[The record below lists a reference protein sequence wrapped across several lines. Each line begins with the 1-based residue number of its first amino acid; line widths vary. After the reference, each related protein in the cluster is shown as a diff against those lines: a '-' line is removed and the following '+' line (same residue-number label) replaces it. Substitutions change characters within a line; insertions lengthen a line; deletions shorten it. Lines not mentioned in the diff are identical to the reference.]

1 MEIALQNL
9 RKNFN
14 FSRPKFNIDLDNTSI
29 RMVTDTRIIHALLV
43 HEYGYAA
50 ALIHDYGYT
59 FLAGNFNPFASIL
72 WDAYLEDAYLEE
84 YMFKRFYFSSKLK
97 PKLKSG
103 LYLVELNKYL
113 KEGK

>member
-1 MEIALQNL
+1 METSLQITLQTL

-14 FSRPKFNIDLDNTSI
+14 LSHPKFNIDLDNTSI
-29 RMVTDTRIIHALLV
+29 RMNIDTRIIHALLV

-59 FLAGNFNPFASIL
+59 FLAGKFNPFASIL
-72 WDAYLEDAYLEE
+72 WDAYLERYT
-84 YMFKRFYFSSKLK
+84 FKRFYFSSKLK
-97 PKLKSG
+97 PKLKSN

-113 KEGK
+113 KR